1 MSRYIVLYRAPL
13 GAVERLAQAT
23 PQDAALSAQHW
34 ADWAQRLG
42 GGLLD
47 PGRPLG
53 NAVKVTPSGAVATET
68 DVTGMSILAA
78 DSMDGALAMVEG
90 HHHLQW
96 SEGSEILV
104 LEELP
109 IPEGDPAPG
118 SAIAAASDPIAA
130 LGADRAALIE
140 TCRMLGPSD
149 WAATS
154 GCTGWTVKD
163 LVSHLGALF
172 WEVVDRSVLPDTEGL
187 PTEQAQEVIV
197 EQQRAMS
204 AAGILEDYTA
214 VSEQALTILAEL
226 SGADFELPLGDLG
239 TYPASVIPLAF
250 CFDHYVHLR
259 FDLFPPRGPLTGCR
273 PASDERRL
281 GPALDWVETA
291 LPQQNRQI
299 IAGLNGSV
307 DVVVSGTAARTIR
320 IGPPGP
326 ASATVCSDAD
336 AFLCWV
342 TQRGTWEELGV
353 RTSGNEAL
361 LQAIRCLKVF

>member
-13 GAVERLAQAT
+13 GAVELAQAT
-23 PQDAALSAQHW
+23 PEEAERDTQRW
-34 ADWAQRLG
+34 VDWAQRLG

-53 NAVKVTPSGAVATET
+53 HAVKVTPSGTVPTAT

-96 SEGSEILV
+96 AEECEILV

-109 IPEGDPAPG
+109 IREADPAHS
-118 SAIAAASDPIAA
+118 SAIAAVSDPIAA
-130 LGADRAALIE
+130 LAADRAALIE
-140 TCRMLGPSD
+140 TCRMLEPSD
-149 WAATS
+149 WVAPS
-154 GCTGWTVKD
+154 GCAGWTVKD

-204 AAGILEDYTA
+204 AAGVLEDYTA
-214 VSEQALTILAEL
+214 VSEQALAILPEL

-259 FDLFPPRGPLTGCR
+259 FDLFPPRGRLTGSR

-281 GPALDWVETA
+281 GPALDWVQTA
-291 LPQQNRQI
+291 LPQQNRQVLE
-299 IAGLNGSV
+299 GLAGSV
-307 DVVVSGTAARTIR
+307 DIVVSGTAARTIR

-342 TQRGTWEELGV
+342 TQRGTWDELGV
-353 RTSGNEAL
+353 RASGDEAL